1 MCGVCFDALIRRR
14 GKRRIVRVTGY
25 TVRHASHDTS
35 RDGELTVHL
44 SVDVKVPVE
53 ILWTTGVQAS
63 SRQLTGLRPGVY
75 GAIVTTLKRMPAICV
90 HECDV
95 ARVGVEKRNYM

>member
-1 MCGVCFDALIRRR
+1 MTCLIRRR
-14 GKRRIVRVTGY
+14 REKRLVRVLGY

-35 RDGELTVHL
+35 RDGEVTVHL
-44 SVDVKVPVE
+44 SVDVNIPVE

-63 SRQLTGLRPGVY
+63 SRKLTGLRPGMY

-90 HECDV
+90 HECDI
-95 ARVGVEKRNYM
+95 ARVGIEERSYM